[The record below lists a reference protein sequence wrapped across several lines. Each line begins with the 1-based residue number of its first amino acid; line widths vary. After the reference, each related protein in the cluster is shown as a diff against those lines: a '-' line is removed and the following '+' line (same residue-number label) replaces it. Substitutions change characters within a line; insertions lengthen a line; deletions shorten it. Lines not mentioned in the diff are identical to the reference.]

1 MIDKKKLET
10 VFKIADVATKIVD
23 VTQDNSDDDFVRMKA
38 AALALVS
45 ICGAR
50 DMDDMQ
56 MCRLVF
62 DTYHEMTDWQRRG
75 PITEETKQ

>member
-23 VTQDNSDDDFVRMKA
+23 VTQDNSDDDFVRIKA

-45 ICGAR
+45 ICGDR
-50 DMDDMQ
+50 GMDDMQ

-62 DTYHEMTDWQRRG
+62 DTYHEMTDWQRTG
-75 PITEETKQ
+75 PTTEETKQ

>member
-1 MIDKKKLET
+1 MIDKKKLEM

-23 VTQDNSDDDFVRMKA
+23 VGQANSDDDFVRMKA
-38 AALALVS
+38 TALALVS
-45 ICGAR
+45 ICGSR

-62 DTYHEMTDWQRRG
+62 DTYHEMTDWQRTG
-75 PITEETKQ
+75 PRKEETKQ